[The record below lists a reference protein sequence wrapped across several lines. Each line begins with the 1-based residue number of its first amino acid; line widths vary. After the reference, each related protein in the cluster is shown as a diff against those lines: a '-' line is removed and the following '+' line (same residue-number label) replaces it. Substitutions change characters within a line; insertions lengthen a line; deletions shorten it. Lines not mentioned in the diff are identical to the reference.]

1 MNKRQKAALL
11 NIILVV
17 TLTAIAVVAMVNFKD
32 WVNHTEAMRAM
43 DHLGRVALKYR
54 QDYHAVPPESHID
67 NIRKNLQGHARLG
80 ELYYRARWIDFES
93 SDDEILACTEKSYH
107 SFFLGS
113 GAIVLR
119 LDGRVE
125 WMDTKQFRALLA
137 KQQSPSEIE
146 LFRE

>member
-1 MNKRQKAALL
+1 MNKRQKATLI
-11 NIILVV
+11 NIVIVL

-54 QDYHAVPPESHID
+54 EDHHAVPSESHID
-67 NIRKNLQGHARLG
+67 NIRKNLPGQVRLG
-80 ELYYRARWIDFES
+80 KLYYRARWIDFDS
-93 SDDEILACTEKSYH
+93 SEDEILAYTERSYH

-125 WMDTKQFRALLA
+125 WMDTKKIRALLA

-146 LFRE
+146 LLRK